1 MFTGFGEFHMD
12 GFSGEGGGQK
22 AHWGDCKKGKSGEEV
37 QVASVPHS
45 GEECGCESSDGL
57 WLEGTGFWKRML
69 LKIRVRACAD
79 GNGLGGRRVKV
90 QERDG
95 LTLPQMR

>member
-1 MFTGFGEFHMD
+1 MGSVERLGDRRLCGDGE
-12 GFSGEGGGQK
+12 E
-22 AHWGDCKKGKSGEEV
+22 GKSGEEV
-37 QVASVPHS
+37 EVGTVPHS
-45 GEECGCESSDGL
+45 GEECGCERSRAMGCG
-57 WLEGTGFWKRML
+57 WKGPGFWKRMV

-90 QERDG
+90 QEGAG